1 MKKFTT
7 KEITL
12 YAILMALT
20 TVATMVINIPIPA
33 TKGYLN
39 LGDSVVIFSALMIG
53 AKAGFLVGGIGSA
66 LADLILGYPHYAII
80 TFVVKGL
87 EGYICAKIFKKT
99 GYTKPYLAAGIS
111 GLFMATGYLT
121 AEVFMYGP
129 GAAIASYLPNI
140 AQGLAGAFAATLL
153 YPVLNKGLKTLDI
166 GRN

>member
-1 MKKFTT
+1 MKKYST

-39 LGDSVVIFSALMIG
+39 LGDSVVLFSALLIG
-53 AKAGFLVGGIGSA
+53 SRAGFLVGGIGSA

-80 TFVVKGL
+80 TFIVKGL
-87 EGYICAKIFKKT
+87 EGYICAKIFEKSNYKST
-99 GYTKPYLAAGIS
+99 YLATFIA
-111 GLFMATGYLT
+111 GLFMATGYLA

-129 GAAIASYLPNI
+129 GAAITSYLPNI
-140 AQGLAGAFAATLL
+140 GQGMAGAFAASLL
-153 YPVLNKGLKTLDI
+153 YPVLRKSLRVIGL
-166 GRN
+166 NS